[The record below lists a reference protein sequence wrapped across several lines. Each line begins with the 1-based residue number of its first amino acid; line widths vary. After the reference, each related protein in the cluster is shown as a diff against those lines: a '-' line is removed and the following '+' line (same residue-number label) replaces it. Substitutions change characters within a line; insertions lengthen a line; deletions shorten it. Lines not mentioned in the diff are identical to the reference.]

1 MKYECYLKDI
11 LERKGISQRDLAK
24 GTGLNEVSISRYIKK
39 QRVPSLH
46 DAKKISDFLGV
57 NVYSIWYF
65 VYKN

>member
-11 LERKGISQRDLAK
+11 LENQGVSQRELAK
-24 GTGLNEVSISRYIKK
+24 GTGLTEVSISRYVKK

-65 VYKN
+65 V